1 MGDDSRV
8 LARHSS
14 KARQTLRASTRL
26 GKAPRGRQCDRAICV
41 GMFAT
46 RYIAMQTEIELL
58 SLGVL
63 SDIVETPKSYCS
75 DMISTGI
82 KVDGE

>member
-1 MGDDSRV
+1 M
-8 LARHSS
+8 H
-14 KARQTLRASTRL
+14 
-26 GKAPRGRQCDRAICV
+26 V
-41 GMFAT
+41 GMVAT
-46 RYIAMQTEIELL
+46 GYIAMQTETELL

-63 SDIVETPKSYCS
+63 LDMAKMQESYCS